1 MKSSGEIISKNCKK
15 ILRDEREE
23 MRLSMRSILQMCNE
37 KVCNSYE
44 CAWRLG
50 NWNLLVD
57 DSVATTSQN
66 DSQPQQSRLE
76 ALENAFHVHHYD
88 ALKCLHEN
96 DRRGTERAIEHA
108 RLSVIGGLR
117 VISLESSRTVN
128 EKLSQLRLLREIE
141 QLNSAEGRHS
151 EILRRW
157 NEHEISLTGQF
168 DYVEPILWQ
177 RITMFR
183 IRESLW
189 TETHIQEAF
198 FATCLDLAEVAV
210 GQGNFQVAARALG
223 TLATQRNLS
232 TDLENQRLYQESL
245 LQWMKHD
252 QVIARRLMRNL
263 IEKRNPKPN
272 LRANALRVYGDW
284 MAETKSENPQ
294 AVIQKY
300 YLESIGTSEAID
312 EQTPDVIRDLYD
324 TQVREYKYIQKLLV
338 LPMKELLFSIQG
350 TI

>member
-1 MKSSGEIISKNCKK
+1 M
-15 ILRDEREE
+15 
-23 MRLSMRSILQMCNE
+23 
-37 KVCNSYE
+37 
-44 CAWRLG
+44 
-50 NWNLLVD
+50 D
-57 DSVATTSQN
+57 DSVGAASHS
-66 DSQPQQSRLE
+66 DFQPQQSPLE
-76 ALENAFHVHHYD
+76 ALKNAFHVHHYD

-108 RLSVIGGLR
+108 RLSVIRGLR

-141 QLNSAEGRHS
+141 QLNSAEERHS
-151 EILRRW
+151 EVLRRW

-189 TETHIQEAF
+189 TDTNIQEAF
-198 FATCLDLAEVAV
+198 FATCLDLTEVAV
-210 GQGNFQVAARALG
+210 GQGDFQVAARALG

-245 LQWMKHD
+245 LEWMKHD
-252 QVIARRLMRNL
+252 QVIARRLLRNL
-263 IEKRNPKPN
+263 IEKRNPKPS
-272 LRANALRVYGDW
+272 LRAKALRVYGDW

-300 YLESIGTSEAID
+300 YLESIETSEAID

-324 TQVREYKYIQKLLV
+324 TQVREQMYTKFLLLLMKKLLFV
-338 LPMKELLFSIQG
+338 IFTG
-350 TI
+350 RAGAFRRRAVRAD